1 MAGIHALHGIAAIFL
16 WKRVVP
22 MVWIADDLR
31 FATRLSNVY
40 EHAIR
45 AKLANA
51 QTSARWRIRSQ
62 VSLRK
67 TCKASAYPYHRH
79 PRFFH
84 KSSVCDSVSNAWFPA
99 IYATP
104 NAKRCFCFRR
114 LWHTA
119 EKKPGF
125 HSKRPTFGVKYKHA
139 TSYKFTKELYTI
151 WI

>member
-1 MAGIHALHGIAAIFL
+1 MGLSQQKQLLTL
-16 WKRVVP
+16 WQGFMHCMESLPYFYENAWYLWYGSQTTCVLP
-22 MVWIADDLR
+22 
-31 FATRLSNVY
+31 TRLSNVY

-84 KSSVCDSVSNAWFPA
+84 KSSVCDSVSNA
-99 IYATP
+99 
-104 NAKRCFCFRR
+104 
-114 LWHTA
+114 
-119 EKKPGF
+119 
-125 HSKRPTFGVKYKHA
+125 
-139 TSYKFTKELYTI
+139 
-151 WI
+151 